1 MDTPTAQPLVL
12 VVEDYQDARE
22 MYAAYLSFSGYR
34 VAEAT
39 NGVEAIEK
47 TIELLPDIIL
57 MDLAL
62 PRMDGW
68 EATRRL
74 KLDER
79 TKHIP
84 IVALTGHAL
93 AGYAEGARQAGC
105 DAFVTK
111 PCLPDALVAEIQ
123 RMLSAKSESGR
134 RENGTTG
141 SQGLRLPATLTR
153 DGQDDCAEEGQTN
166 QAETAGGSGSAG
178 TADRRRRGTPQAR
191 SGKDALTVDQPGRGR
206 IRRGLERGQVRLLHH
221 QDRNALG
228 FGPLG
233 IGAEPAETH
242 TVNFRDI
249 AAVVSKT
256 PMVVQ
261 DPTRDNVLA
270 HQRVNETVM
279 QKHTVIPMS
288 FGTVFK
294 TDDDIIELLR
304 SAYDAFIDVLN
315 KMQDKFE
322 FGLKVLWDRDQIIR
336 EIEEEDEDIR
346 RLKSEISSQKGST
359 YFARMQCGR

>member
-1 MDTPTAQPLVL
+1 
-12 VVEDYQDARE
+12 VEDYQDARE
-22 MYAAYLSFSGYR
+22 MYAAYLLFSGYR

-123 RMLSAKSESGR
+123 RMLSAKSESG
-134 RENGTTG
+134 
-141 SQGLRLPATLTR
+141 
-153 DGQDDCAEEGQTN
+153 
-166 QAETAGGSGSAG
+166 
-178 TADRRRRGTPQAR
+178 
-191 SGKDALTVDQPGRGR
+191 SGKKAVRPGR
-206 IRRGLERGQVRLLHH
+206 
-221 QDRNALG
+221 
-228 FGPLG
+228 
-233 IGAEPAETH
+233 T
-242 TVNFRDI
+242 
-249 AAVVSKT
+249 
-256 PMVVQ
+256 
-261 DPTRDNVLA
+261 
-270 HQRVNETVM
+270 
-279 QKHTVIPMS
+279 
-288 FGTVFK
+288 
-294 TDDDIIELLR
+294 
-304 SAYDAFIDVLN
+304 
-315 KMQDKFE
+315 
-322 FGLKVLWDRDQIIR
+322 
-336 EIEEEDEDIR
+336 
-346 RLKSEISSQKGST
+346 KG
-359 YFARMQCGR
+359 